1 MHSLSHF
8 GWGGA
13 IKIQKGTNVVI
24 GGHGTLEAAKR
35 LGLKQAPCLEL
46 DHDQNEAGSFRFTD
60 NKSAEMSAWDD
71 RLVNLE
77 LVELD
82 GAGVNLGIT
91 GFSDAELK
99 ERIAANGMPG
109 TGMPPV
115 QPVGVE
121 KKSVTCPRCGNIFD
135 PDSDRAA

>member
-1 MHSLSHF
+1 MHSLTHF

-35 LGLKQAPCLEL
+35 LGQKEAPCLEL
-46 DHDQNEAGSFRFTD
+46 DHDQNDAGSFRFTD
-60 NKSAEMSAWDD
+60 NKSAEMSAWDE

-82 GAGVNLGIT
+82 AAGSNLALA
-91 GFSDAELK
+91 GFSDQELT
-99 ERIAANGMPG
+99 ERIGKHGMPG
-109 TGMPPV
+109 TGIKPPA
-115 QPVGVE
+115 PVV
-121 KKSVTCPRCGNIFD
+121 SCPKCGNQFEANSNQA
-135 PDSDRAA
+135 PHPNH